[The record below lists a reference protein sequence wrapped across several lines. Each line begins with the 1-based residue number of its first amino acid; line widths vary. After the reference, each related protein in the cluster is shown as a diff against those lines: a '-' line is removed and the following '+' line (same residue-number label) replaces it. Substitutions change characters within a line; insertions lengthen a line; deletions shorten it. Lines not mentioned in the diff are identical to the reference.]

1 MGAGP
6 ARLTDPDC
14 IFGEIITPRHEL
26 NTIIGRSYIVSPPLS
41 GKKVSTLLVVLLIF
55 GAVSAFCGAVLGI
68 VFNGAGVPLE
78 HLAGTPFSSFVVP
91 GLILGVVVGGTQLA
105 AAVAVLRHNH
115 RAPLMAAVAGFG
127 MMIWI
132 YTELVLIGYS
142 WLQSVYFGLGIVE
155 LILVLALLGI
165 APEVVSSWDRHRG
178 RGRDRSPEKTPQTRP
193 PTGVS

>member
-1 MGAGP
+1 MS
-6 ARLTDPDC
+6 L
-14 IFGEIITPRHEL
+14 
-26 NTIIGRSYIVSPPLS
+26 PLS
-41 GKKVSTLLVVLLIF
+41 DKKVSTVLVVLLMF
-55 GAVSAFCGAVLGI
+55 GAVSAFCGAALGI

-105 AAVAVLRHNH
+105 AGVAVLQRSQW
-115 RAPLMAAVAGFG
+115 AALLAAVAGFG

-178 RGRDRSPEKTPQTRP
+178 RDRSPEKPPQTRP

>member
-1 MGAGP
+1 MS
-6 ARLTDPDC
+6 L
-14 IFGEIITPRHEL
+14 
-26 NTIIGRSYIVSPPLS
+26 PLS
-41 GKKVSTLLVVLLIF
+41 DKKVSTLLVVLLMF

-105 AAVAVLRHNH
+105 AGVALLTRSP
-115 RAPLMAAVAGFG
+115 RAPLMVAVAGFG

-132 YTELVLIGYS
+132 YTELALIGYS
-142 WLQSVYFGLGIVE
+142 WLQSIYFGLGIVE

-165 APEVVSSWDRHRG
+165 APEFVSSWDRHRG
-178 RGRDRSPEKTPQTRP
+178 RARSPEKSSETSP

>member
-1 MGAGP
+1 MS
-6 ARLTDPDC
+6 L
-14 IFGEIITPRHEL
+14 
-26 NTIIGRSYIVSPPLS
+26 PLS
-41 GKKVSTLLVVLLIF
+41 DKKVSTVLVVLLMF

-105 AAVAVLRHNH
+105 AGVAVLQRSQW
-115 RAPLMAAVAGFG
+115 AALLAAVAGFG

-142 WLQSVYFGLGIVE
+142 WLRSIYFGLGIVE
-155 LILVLALLGI
+155 LTLVLALLGT
-165 APEVVSSWDRHRG
+165 APEVVSSWGRHRS
-178 RGRDRSPEKTPQTRP
+178 RDRSPEKTPQTRP